1 MLQSL
6 KFIDS
11 IECSCAAKLFLVQQK
26 QSKVAPAMFRSLT
39 LKRCSSPLCCSR
51 TATHPALVHI
61 GGTSREL
68 NQHKP
73 SYKHDF
79 KNK

>member
-6 KFIDS
+6 KFIDI
-11 IECSCAAKLFLVQQK
+11 IECFSAAKLFLLQQE
-26 QSKVAPAMFRSLT
+26 QSEVALDMFRRLT
-39 LKRCSSPLCCSR
+39 LKGCSSPLHRSC

>member
-6 KFIDS
+6 KFIES
-11 IECSCAAKLFLVQQK
+11 IECSSAAKLSLVQQRP
-26 QSKVAPAMFRSLT
+26 SKASPDVFSRLT
-39 LKRCSSPLCCSR
+39 LRHCSSPLHQSR

-68 NQHKP
+68 NQRKP